1 MAGTIESINNIGMFN
16 KGINEMNDLMI
27 KTYVLGSVGLQK
39 MRGFCK
45 DQNGVTA
52 VEYAIVLA
60 GVAAV
65 VAVVFGDKGQ
75 VQSMINSLFTKATA
89 VVSTNIK

>member
-1 MAGTIESINNIGMFN
+1 
-16 KGINEMNDLMI
+16 MNDLMI
-27 KTYVLGSVGLQK
+27 KTYLLGNAGLRK
-39 MRGFCK
+39 MRDFCK

-65 VAVVFGDKGQ
+65 VAVVFGSNGQ
-75 VQSMINSLFTKATA
+75 VQQMINGLFNKAATA
-89 VVSTNIK
+89 VSVTITNGSSTGG

>member
-1 MAGTIESINNIGMFN
+1 
-16 KGINEMNDLMI
+16 MNDLMI

-65 VAVVFGDKGQ
+65 VAVVFGSDGQ
-75 VQSMINSLFTKATA
+75 VQQMITALFNKAATA
-89 VVSTNIK
+89 VSVTVTNGSSTGG